1 VTLQI
6 LYLDTICSTATI
18 PSERRRIWRSRSEA
32 RDEEVEMLE
41 RVLEIRFT
49 RYGTILEELEIICR
63 MTGFRRRVLVEYMAD
78 GTYCSVDLGSG

>member
-1 VTLQI
+1 
-6 LYLDTICSTATI
+6 
-18 PSERRRIWRSRSEA
+18 
-32 RDEEVEMLE
+32 MLE

-78 GTYCSVDLGSG
+78 GTYRSVDLGSG